1 LEERGVFEPNLEQV
15 EELCEIAE
23 ETARE
28 YVLSK
33 APPRRI
39 SILNVTVDAEGTKP
53 ITINIDVEVVLS
65 PLMKNFDVEKLV
77 KEATERAFAS
87 IEKYLRNSH
96 ANPRNSVSYRQA

>member
-1 LEERGVFEPNLEQV
+1 MEESGTPELTLEQV

-33 APPRRI
+33 VPPRRI
-39 SILNVTVDAEGTKP
+39 STLNVTVDARETKP
-53 ITINIDVEVVLS
+53 ITVNVDVEVVLS

-87 IEKYLRNSH
+87 IEKYLSELTCK
-96 ANPRNSVSYRQA
+96 STK

>member
-1 LEERGVFEPNLEQV
+1 MEEIGILEITLEQV

-33 APPRRI
+33 VPPRRI
-39 SILNVTVDAEGTKP
+39 STLNVTVDAEGTKP
-53 ITINIDVEVVLS
+53 VTINVDVEVVLS

-87 IEKYLRNSH
+87 IEKYLRKRSCK
-96 ANPRNSVSYRQA
+96 STK

>member
-1 LEERGVFEPNLEQV
+1 MEEIGILELTLEQV

-33 APPRRI
+33 VPPRRI
-39 SILNVTVDAEGTKP
+39 STLNVTVDAEGTKP
-53 ITINIDVEVVLS
+53 ITINVDVEVVLS

-87 IEKYLRNSH
+87 IREYLRKLSCK
-96 ANPRNSVSYRQA
+96 STK

>member
-1 LEERGVFEPNLEQV
+1 MEEIGILQLTLEQV

-33 APPRRI
+33 VPPRRI
-39 SILNVTVDAEGTKP
+39 SRFNIIVDAEGTKP
-53 ITINIDVEVVLS
+53 ITINVDVEVVLS
-65 PLMKNFDVEKLV
+65 SLMKNFDVEKLV

-87 IEKYLRNSH
+87 IEEYLRKISCK
-96 ANPRNSVSYRQA
+96 STK

>member
-1 LEERGVFEPNLEQV
+1 MKETGILELTLEQV

-33 APPRRI
+33 VPPRRI
-39 SILNVTVDAEGTKP
+39 STLNVTVDAEGTKP
-53 ITINIDVEVVLS
+53 ITINVDVKVVLS

-87 IEKYLRNSH
+87 IEKYLRKLSCE
-96 ANPRNSVSYRQA
+96 STK

>member
-1 LEERGVFEPNLEQV
+1 LEEIGILELTLEQV

-33 APPRRI
+33 VPPRRI
-39 SILNVTVDAEGTKP
+39 SALNVTVDAEGTKP
-53 ITINIDVEVVLS
+53 ITINVDVEVVLS

-87 IEKYLRNSH
+87 IRKYLRKLSC
-96 ANPRNSVSYRQA
+96 RSTK

>member
-1 LEERGVFEPNLEQV
+1 LEEIGILELTLEQV
-15 EELCEIAE
+15 EELCKIAE

-33 APPRRI
+33 VPPRRI
-39 SILNVTVDAEGTKP
+39 PTLNVTVDAEGTKP
-53 ITINIDVEVVLS
+53 ITINVDVEVILS

-87 IEKYLRNSH
+87 IEKYLRKLLCKSKK
-96 ANPRNSVSYRQA
+96 

>member
-1 LEERGVFEPNLEQV
+1 MEEIGVLELTLEQV

-28 YVLSK
+28 NVLSNV
-33 APPRRI
+33 PPRRI
-39 SILNVTVDAEGTKP
+39 STLNVTVDAEGTKP
-53 ITINIDVEVVLS
+53 ITINVDVEVVLS

-87 IEKYLRNSH
+87 IRKYLRKLSCK
-96 ANPRNSVSYRQA
+96 STK

>member
-1 LEERGVFEPNLEQV
+1 MEEIGILELTLEQV

-33 APPRRI
+33 VPPRRI
-39 SILNVTVDAEGTKP
+39 STLNVTVDAEGTKP
-53 ITINIDVEVVLS
+53 ITINVDVEVVLS

-87 IEKYLRNSH
+87 IRKYLRKLSCK
-96 ANPRNSVSYRQA
+96 STK